1 MKSNENALLV
11 SAYHVNWGHRLNS
24 SVATSCQFSYQT
36 SFMDFGVIQN
46 LLRASLYL
54 RFRQPMCLMKLRWNE
69 GLFSGDRRENVLLNW
84 PSIFYPIEPDYQSH
98 VNLQEWV
105 NESNGDILISG
116 RLAA

>member
-1 MKSNENALLV
+1 
-11 SAYHVNWGHRLNS
+11 
-24 SVATSCQFSYQT
+24 
-36 SFMDFGVIQN
+36 MDFGVIQN
-46 LLRASLYL
+46 LLPASTIFEI
-54 RFRQPMCLMKLRWNE
+54 RTTDVSDEIATERGIVFRDE
-69 GLFSGDRRENVLLNW
+69 RENVLLNW